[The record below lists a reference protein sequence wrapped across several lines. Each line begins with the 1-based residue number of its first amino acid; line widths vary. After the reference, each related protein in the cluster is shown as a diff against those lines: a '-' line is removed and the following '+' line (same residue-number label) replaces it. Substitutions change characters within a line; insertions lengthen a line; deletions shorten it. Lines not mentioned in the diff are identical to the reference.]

1 VKFGDLAEV
10 LRIAAEGLAG
20 LFRSFEDPDIRVPE
34 LDEAIIAFHEGRRP
48 RGRFV
53 VAVAR
58 VSRRG

>member
-1 VKFGDLAEV
+1 VKFGDLTEA

-20 LFRSFEDPDIRVPE
+20 LFRPSGDPDISVPE
-34 LDEAIIAFHEGRRP
+34 LDEAIIAFAEGRRP
-48 RGRFV
+48 RGRLV